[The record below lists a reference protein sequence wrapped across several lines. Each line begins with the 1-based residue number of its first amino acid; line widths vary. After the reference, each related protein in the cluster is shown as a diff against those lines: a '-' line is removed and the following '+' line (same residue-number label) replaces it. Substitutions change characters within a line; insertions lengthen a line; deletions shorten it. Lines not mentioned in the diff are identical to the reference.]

1 MEREPLLEVIGAG
14 YGRTGTMSL
23 KRALEILGFGRCYHF
38 TELLKRGHAARWL
51 AIANG
56 EPADWRS
63 LFAGYS
69 ATVDWPAAA
78 YYRVL
83 ANHYP
88 DAKVILTVRDPDEWH
103 ASIREALL
111 PLRRTLSAWIPW
123 ASRLG
128 RLTDRVIWDG
138 TFEGRAAERDF
149 AVARFDRHT
158 REVCAEI
165 DARRL
170 LVFDVKQGW
179 EPLCRFLDRPVPGVP
194 FPRANPRSN
203 IRAAI
208 WLIRGV
214 KYLATAL
221 LVALVVGLLAVSV
234 PWR

>member
-1 MEREPLLEVIGAG
+1 
-14 YGRTGTMSL
+14 MSL

-38 TELLKRGHAARWL
+38 TELLKRRHAARWL
-51 AIANG
+51 AIVNG
-56 EPADWRS
+56 EPADWNQ

-83 ANHYP
+83 ARCYP

-111 PLRRTLSAWIPW
+111 PLRRTLTRWIPW
-123 ASRLG
+123 TSRLG
-128 RLTDRVIWDG
+128 RLTDQVIWEG
-138 TFEGRAAERDF
+138 TFDGRADERDF
-149 AVARFDRHT
+149 AVERFDRHT

-165 DARRL
+165 DANRL

-179 EPLCRFLDRPVPGVP
+179 EPLCQFLGRPVPSVP
-194 FPRANPRSN
+194 FPRANPRRN
-203 IRAAI
+203 VRAAI
-208 WLIRGV
+208 WLIRGA
-214 KYLATAL
+214 KCLAVA
-221 LVALVVGLLAVSV
+221 VVAALVVGLLAVSV